1 MKQKRMFTIMLLAVS
16 MMLTACSGSSG
27 QDVTSAWSNE
37 PVEAIEAV
45 MDTVN
50 LRPYEETGV
59 ESDDWKKKFEESL
72 MENYGVTVDH
82 YEDLGDGVYQ
92 VYVVIDGKTV
102 PYVTVDS
109 KTGDYHG

>member
-1 MKQKRMFTIMLLAVS
+1 
-16 MMLTACSGSSG
+16 
-27 QDVTSAWSNE
+27 
-37 PVEAIEAV
+37 
-45 MDTVN
+45 
-50 LRPYEETGV
+50 
-59 ESDDWKKKFEESL
+59 
-72 MENYGVTVDH
+72 MENYDVTVDH